1 MSRTAVDLS
10 RRAAGGAA
18 FATWLAARISEMMM
32 VTEMMP
38 AATAVSATTLDETA
52 NLARMYVCGRGR
64 VASGFSIKRLFF
76 MTCGERWWW

>member
-52 NLARMYVCGRGR
+52 NLGRMYVRAGWL
-64 VASGFSIKRLFF
+64 RLFNQAAF
-76 MTCGERWWW
+76 FYDMW